1 MDFHTFIEDSADEWR
16 EQLRDT
22 TNLSVMFLDRL
33 PDCDIDAEK
42 LKTALWQ
49 ILKNAEDAG
58 PDGAELSISVR
69 LADTGRLETPAP
81 PAPDSEGFVEVMIA
95 DRGSGMSEE
104 VARHAFEPFFS
115 EKNFA
120 EKSGLGLSISFGII
134 KQHGGQIR
142 MATSEGYG
150 TEVTVVLPISPPPR
164 QGGSMDS
171 TSAEGP
177 GIGEFGIENLLSG
190 SRFYPK

>member
-1 MDFHTFIEDSADEWR
+1 MLGESIPDSEVSNEHIDSMISTIDRAANINNTLLVYSGQETLNMRQVDFHTFIEDSADEWR

-104 VARHAFEPFFS
+104 VARHAFEPFFC

-120 EKSGLGLSISFGII
+120 EKNQAL
-134 KQHGGQIR
+134 
-142 MATSEGYG
+142 
-150 TEVTVVLPISPPPR
+150 
-164 QGGSMDS
+164 D
-171 TSAEGP
+171 
-177 GIGEFGIENLLSG
+177 
-190 SRFYPK
+190 